1 MGLGNGGLDFLVAE
15 VLVLETVSFR
25 HCAARSPYL
34 DDIRPVADG
43 LPHSLAQV
51 VRAIDDECHRRAAA
65 QPFRVQV
72 VHVAVTESHAQSQVR
87 GYRSGPEDRSL
98 ADRLYD
104 CPAIA

>member
-65 QPFRVQV
+65 QPFRVQRSEE
-72 VHVAVTESHAQSQVR
+72 HTSELQSLMR
-87 GYRSGPEDRSL
+87 RTNAGFSL
-98 ADRLYD
+98 KKKNNKT
-104 CPAIA
+104 